1 MADRD
6 PYELYLAT
14 VLHEAEREVARANAA
29 PAGPQRMERIIKA
42 GLELM
47 KASQRL
53 DHFLIGQACAPI
65 KVER

>member
-1 MADRD
+1 MADGD

-14 VLHEAEREVARANAA
+14 VLHEAECEVAKANAA
-29 PAGPQRMERIIKA
+29 PAGPRHIESIIKA

-53 DHFLIGQACAPI
+53 DHFLSGQAGAPI
-65 KVER
+65 KV